1 MKLIFLLI
9 LYIVLNLISFPSFVY
24 AQGIKLNEYDKNN
37 INTSKNK
44 NKIITRLSQYIKIKK
59 KVKDF
64 TLIRKL
70 SHINTFYNKILPV
83 NDLEKYNADDYWA
96 TPKEFLIQGKG
107 DCEDYALAKYFTLLE
122 LGIKK
127 ENLFLSVVKVKNEA
141 NYHMVLL
148 FFKNINSMPLV
159 LDNLSSKIVT
169 FNKRKKLIPKFIFN
183 EKEAFLLKNKFI
195 NKKVRINWGKEDKWK
210 NILKRVYIYN
220 Q

>member
-9 LYIVLNLISFPSFVY
+9 FYIIFNLVSFPSFIY

-37 INTSKNK
+37 INNSKNK

-59 KVKDF
+59 KVKNF
-64 TLIRKL
+64 ALLKKL

-83 NDLEKYNADDYWA
+83 NDLQKYNADDYWA

-127 ENLFLSVVKVKNEA
+127 KNLFLSVVKVKNEA

-148 FFKNINSMPLV
+148 FFKDKKSMPLV
-159 LDNLSSKIVT
+159 LDNLSSKVVS

-183 EKEAFLLKNKFI
+183 EKEAYLLKNKLI
-195 NKKVRINWGKEDKWK
+195 DKKVHINWGKKNKWK
-210 NILKRVYIYN
+210 NILKKVYIN
-220 Q
+220 SE

>member
-1 MKLIFLLI
+1 MLSIIFFSAF
-9 LYIVLNLISFPSFVY
+9 LYSKS
-24 AQGIKLNEYDKNN
+24 IKLTVYDKHK

-96 TPKEFLIQGKG
+96 TPKEFLIQGRG

-127 ENLFLSVVKVKNEA
+127 NTLFLSVVKVKNEA

-148 FFKNINSMPLV
+148 FIKDKNSMPLV
-159 LDNLSSKIVT
+159 LDNLSSKVLP

-183 EKEAFLLKNKFI
+183 EKEAYLLKNKII

-210 NILKRVYIYN
+210 NILKRVYIN
-220 Q
+220 HE

>member
-1 MKLIFLLI
+1 M
-9 LYIVLNLISFPSFVY
+9 
-24 AQGIKLNEYDKNN
+24 DKHK

-96 TPKEFLIQGKG
+96 TPKEFLIQGRG

-127 ENLFLSVVKVKNEA
+127 NTLFLSVVKVKNEA

-148 FFKNINSMPLV
+148 FIKDKNSMPLV
-159 LDNLSSKIVT
+159 LDNLSSKVLP

-183 EKEAFLLKNKFI
+183 EKEAYLLKNKII

-210 NILKRVYIYN
+210 NILKRVYIN
-220 Q
+220 HE